1 MIPANKTLQAGLQP
15 PPSRQGVA
23 DPLWSRV
30 LNDRFT
36 LLEPLGSGGMGKVY
50 KAIQAPLDRMVA
62 IKILSSNYAN
72 AQDPG
77 FRQRFFREASLT
89 SKLRHPN
96 TITVID
102 YGQTPDG
109 IFFIAMEYLEGQ
121 TLAAV
126 LARQGPLHWTRAWH
140 IALQI
145 GRSLREAHKIGIVH
159 RDLKPANV
167 MLLTEDRDDIVKV
180 LDFGLVK
187 SFIPEEGAD
196 PSEVTNPGMFLG
208 SPQYMAPEQARN
220 HADPR
225 SDVYSLGVVLYHML
239 VGRPPFVA
247 KDPID
252 VIFKQMNEPPAPMR
266 SVHPEIDLPR
276 EVESLVMKC
285 LEKQPSWRFHSME
298 DVLEAM
304 RKAASA
310 AGMAAIIP
318 DANGAGH
325 TPPPFYQPVEGAA
338 PASPESTLAIDI
350 SVVSGPGKIPSPPRN
365 WKRSAAILVVLAAIA
380 FGAGYALIRGGM
392 HQARIDSAVASAQ
405 AAPPTAA
412 YPGQPTSATGQ
423 PAAAIPTA
431 SKTGESTPLSAPQTT
446 SAPRTVK
453 FRVSTDPQGALV
465 SVAGRRVG
473 TTPVSFDVDANAA
486 GTATAE
492 LLLTLKG
499 YHPMTVITG
508 GSGPEVVLT
517 QRLQARS
524 ARRAPNVDR
533 GEGPPPSSEPSTTPA
548 TNSTFKNVPSW
559 VLDGQRISLPDP
571 QLPESFREAHRRQVL
586 AGTYRLCINTAGRI
600 FKVSVVSGIPGADD
614 AIIEQLRSTWAYMPQ
629 PMPVCSER
637 AFVFKTD

>member
-1 MIPANKTLQAGLQP
+1 MVPANKTVQP
-15 PPSRQGVA
+15 DVLPPSSDQGA
-23 DPLWSRV
+23 IDPLWKRV

-77 FRQRFFREASLT
+77 FRQRFFLEASLT

-121 TLAAV
+121 TLATV
-126 LARQGPLHWTRAWH
+126 LARQGPLHWTRAWK
-140 IALQI
+140 IAQQI

-187 SFIPEEGAD
+187 SFIREENANA
-196 PSEVTNPGMFLG
+196 SEVTNPGMFLG

-225 SDVYSLGVVLYHML
+225 SDIYSLGVVLYHML

-247 KDPID
+247 KDSID

-266 SVHPEIDLPR
+266 SLRPEIDLPR

-310 AGMAAIIP
+310 AGMAAILA
-318 DANGAGH
+318 DGNGSAH
-325 TPPPFYQPVEGAA
+325 TPPPMQMPAEAGA
-338 PASPESTLAIDI
+338 PAIPEGTLAIDI
-350 SVVSGPGKIPSPPRN
+350 SVVSGLGKIPSPPLLWNR
-365 WKRSAAILVVLAAIA
+365 KRRAAIFLAFAAIA
-380 FGAGYALIRGGM
+380 FCAGYALIRGM
-392 HQARIDSAVASAQ
+392 HQSRISAAVASAQ
-405 AAPPTAA
+405 AAPNA
-412 YPGQPTSATGQ
+412 
-423 PAAAIPTA
+423 
-431 SKTGESTPLSAPQTT
+431 TT
-446 SAPRTVK
+446 SAEPPISATERLATPSTPAPSTLESTEQPDAPSTPAPKTVK
-453 FRVSTDPQGALV
+453 FRISTDPQGAQV

-473 TTPVSFDVDANAA
+473 RTPVSFDVQANPD

-492 LLLTLKG
+492 LLLTLRG

-517 QRLQARS
+517 QRLQPRS
-524 ARRAPNVDR
+524 PARRVIDVDR
-533 GEGPPPSSEPSTTPA
+533 AENAPPSNEPPPPA
-548 TNSTFKNVPSW
+548 TATFKPVP
-559 VLDGQRISLPDP
+559 D
-571 QLPESFREAHRRQVL
+571 
-586 AGTYRLCINTAGRI
+586 
-600 FKVSVVSGIPGADD
+600 
-614 AIIEQLRSTWAYMPQ
+614 
-629 PMPVCSER
+629 
-637 AFVFKTD
+637 